1 MYVIENHTPYSPIAW
16 LRPKLY
22 THATTSTTQIL
33 SCDRS
38 KLRQAATPAKSHHS
52 WLKSPVELIHFI
64 YTRVD
69 HCRAGVMHGA
79 TLQEL
84 FKPRPLRDHHTVF
97 DCMLRKPGK
106 TTLSSKSI
114 PSRCVAWLKS
124 MLIVLV
130 RSRRS
135 WTAIERTGAP
145 IMVATSICTM
155 TNISYE
161 QINTH
166 KTPCSLVAIRGAP
179 TRSTVSN
186 VKTSYIFFDKFGNNA
201 WLRRE
206 PIDYIVC
213 DALELQ
219 LIYYRHTGVAC
230 YRLHRWKQRASSFA
244 LSDTHHVFNC
254 FE

>member
-1 MYVIENHTPYSPIAW
+1 MYVIENLTPYSPIAW

-97 DCMLRKPGK
+97 DCILRKPGK

-114 PSRCVAWLKS
+114 PSRCVAWLQIDVDSISSFTQKLNCHRKNWS
-124 MLIVLV
+124 PHHGCNQYLYNDKHIV
-130 RSRRS
+130 R
-135 WTAIERTGAP
+135 A
-145 IMVATSICTM
+145 
-155 TNISYE
+155 N
-161 QINTH
+161 QHTH
-166 KTPCSLVAIRGAP
+166 PKHPALWLLSEV
-179 TRSTVSN
+179 
-186 VKTSYIFFDKFGNNA
+186 
-201 WLRRE
+201 LRRVQLCRMSRHRTYSSTSLE
-206 PIDYIVC
+206 TVPGC
-213 DALELQ
+213 DGNQ
-219 LIYYRHTGVAC
+219 LTT
-230 YRLHRWKQRASSFA
+230 SS
-244 LSDTHHVFNC
+244 VMP
-254 FE
+254 

>member
-1 MYVIENHTPYSPIAW
+1 MYVIENLTPYSPIAW

-97 DCMLRKPGK
+97 DCILRKPGK

-114 PSRCVAWLKS
+114 PSRCVAWLQIDVDSISSFTQKLNCHRKNWS
-124 MLIVLV
+124 PHHGCNQYLYNDKHVVRANQHTQNTLLFGCYQRCSDAFNCVECQDIVH
-130 RSRRS
+130 
-135 WTAIERTGAP
+135 I
-145 IMVATSICTM
+145 
-155 TNISYE
+155 
-161 QINTH
+161 
-166 KTPCSLVAIRGAP
+166 
-179 TRSTVSN
+179 
-186 VKTSYIFFDKFGNNA
+186 
-201 WLRRE
+201 LRR
-206 PIDYIVC
+206 VWKQC
-213 DALELQ
+213 LAA
-219 LIYYRHTGVAC
+219 TGTNW
-230 YRLHRWKQRASSFA
+230 LHRLWCLRATTD
-244 LSDTHHVFNC
+244 LL
-254 FE
+254 